1 MKKEILFFIITGV
14 FLFTVLW
21 LFPGIRPRSHEIAL
35 DSYRIFCEAVTE
47 KAEVGNKWHIA
58 IYLDVNACLTCNED
72 MDAWREMQEKLSGCN
87 AVLSLWAPREDSLDV
102 AVAMQLEGMK
112 APVNVLDSEILA
124 VLGWS
129 GKATPIKVLLDV
141 QCRPVMIINWIGNSK
156 MARIAI
162 EKVISKISS

>member
-1 MKKEILFFIITGV
+1 MRKKITLFIMIVILLIM
-14 FLFTVLW
+14 VLW
-21 LFPGIRPRSHEIAL
+21 LFPGIKPYGHAIDQDA
-35 DSYRIFCEAVTE
+35 YCIFCGNVTGQS
-47 KAEVGNKWHIA
+47 KSNPNWHIA

-87 AVLSLWAPREDSLDV
+87 AVLSLWTPREDSLDV
-102 AVAMQLEGMK
+102 ALAMQLEGIK
-112 APVNVLDSEILA
+112 APVNVLDSKTLA